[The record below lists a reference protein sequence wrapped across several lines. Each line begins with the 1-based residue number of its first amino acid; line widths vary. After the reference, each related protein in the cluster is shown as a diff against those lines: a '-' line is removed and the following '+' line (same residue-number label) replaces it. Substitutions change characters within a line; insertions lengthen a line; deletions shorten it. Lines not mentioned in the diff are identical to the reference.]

1 MTVTPIRRTYWVV
14 GSFICVLLVLLV
26 VVPLALNHRT
36 SELIAQIN
44 EQGDSSDRKNAEIQA
59 NLSHEFSG
67 LLGFQETGQKK
78 YSDLYFQAERNAT
91 TLVGQL
97 REFAP

>member
-1 MTVTPIRRTYWVV
+1 MRVTPIRNRYWVV

-36 SELIAQIN
+36 AELIAQIN
-44 EQGDSSDRKNAEIQA
+44 EQGDPSDRKNAEIQA
-59 NLSHEFSG
+59 NLSHELSG

-78 YSDLYFQAERNAT
+78 YSDLYFQAQHNVT
-91 TLVGQL
+91 TLVAQL
-97 REFAP
+97 EKF